1 LRTTGPENQC
11 AFAELTRGWGG
22 CHRNWLVDWVRARIR
37 RSRIHFLSTA
47 PSLKTTPLF
56 LVSTPGP
63 FRPVITPRGAR
74 QAAGTFRKLSI
85 RSANT
90 RRRDEPSP
98 EIAQDCRTKRVLQ
111 RMCQIDDEYCFHR
124 CGIRHIMLHI
134 ASRHCRTVGAQSP
147 GLAWSSISPYEI
159 GIWPRLACP
168 LLLRLSRCCWI
179 WTRRSD
185 NGGAVPVPAW
195 VGTL

>member
-1 LRTTGPENQC
+1 LALIHVQTACAGRAGSEQGGRSLRTTGPENQC

-63 FRPVITPRGAR
+63 FRPVITPRGAC
-74 QAAGTFRKLSI
+74 QEAGTFRKLSI

-111 RMCQIDDEYCFHR
+111 RMCQIDDEYCFHTGW
-124 CGIRHIMLHI
+124 CGSRHVMLHI
-134 ASRHCRTVGAQSP
+134 WQVATAGPLERKAPARLGPEYRHTV
-147 GLAWSSISPYEI
+147 
-159 GIWPRLACP
+159 
-168 LLLRLSRCCWI
+168 
-179 WTRRSD
+179 
-185 NGGAVPVPAW
+185 
-195 VGTL
+195 